1 MSQWNIAAAQYASRH
16 HCIGEHVNH
25 HLHFIS
31 AAADLRCDLLVF
43 PELSLTGAAADAF
56 SLPCPPTQ
64 RQLNPL
70 NQAASACNMTV
81 IAGITLDTEAGRQK
95 GLALFIPGQP
105 HAVCTPLG
113 RRACPVP
120 GKSQVN
126 VLGDPD
132 DAPGLD
138 AQAILMTSCLAVG
151 ENRWTATLS
160 RLQRFAHRYAIAVL
174 MANARSGS
182 ALWDARGQLIV
193 RADQGELL
201 LTGSFDQRGWQG
213 DIIPLR

>member
-1 MSQWNIAAAQYASRH
+1 M
-16 HCIGEHVNH
+16 
-25 HLHFIS
+25 
-31 AAADLRCDLLVF
+31 
-43 PELSLTGAAADAF
+43 
-56 SLPCPPTQ
+56 
-64 RQLNPL
+64 
-70 NQAASACNMTV
+70 
-81 IAGITLDTEAGRQK
+81 
-95 GLALFIPGQP
+95 
-105 HAVCTPLG
+105 
-113 RRACPVP
+113 
-120 GKSQVN
+120 
-126 VLGDPD
+126 LGDPD

-138 AQAILMTSCLAVG
+138 PQAILMTSCLAVG
-151 ENRWTATLS
+151 ESRSTATLS

>member
-64 RQLNPL
+64 RQMNPL

-81 IAGITLDTEAGRQK
+81 IAGITLDTED
-95 GLALFIPGQP
+95 GLQ
-105 HAVCTPLG
+105 
-113 RRACPVP
+113 
-120 GKSQVN
+120 
-126 VLGDPD
+126 
-132 DAPGLD
+132 
-138 AQAILMTSCLAVG
+138 
-151 ENRWTATLS
+151 
-160 RLQRFAHRYAIAVL
+160 
-174 MANARSGS
+174 
-182 ALWDARGQLIV
+182 
-193 RADQGELL
+193 
-201 LTGSFDQRGWQG
+201 
-213 DIIPLR
+213 

>member
-16 HCIGEHVNH
+16 NDIGEHVKH

-43 PELSLTGAAADAF
+43 PELSLTGAACDAF
-56 SLPCPPTQ
+56 SLPSPPTEQ
-64 RQLNPL
+64 QLNPL
-70 NQAASACNMTV
+70 VHAASACDMTV
-81 IAGITLDTEAGRQK
+81 IAGITVDTDAGRQK
-95 GLALFIPGQP
+95 GMALFVPGES
-105 HAVCTPLG
+105 HAICAPLNS
-113 RRACPVP
+113 RACPVP

-126 VLGDPD
+126 VLGNPD
-132 DAPGLD
+132 DTTNLD
-138 AQAILMTSCLAVG
+138 PQAVLMTSCLAVSD
-151 ENRWTATLS
+151 NRWTSTLS
-160 RLQRFAHRYAIAVL
+160 HMQRFAHRYAIAVL